1 MKRTYKALLL
11 VLCAVLLVAASVM
24 GTLAYLTSTTGVAK
38 NTFTY
43 GDVQITLDEFDY
55 DNDENTKDNTTV
67 NGEARDMA
75 NEYHLLPGGEY
86 TKDPTVTVLANS
98 EDCYV
103 RMFVTVNKIS
113 QLKAAFDSSYVVNGI
128 FLLQNLVDWNTDW
141 EYVNCVQNGNDDT
154 AVYEFRY
161 NAKVLKQATDNRLP
175 ALFTT
180 ISIPEGIDN
189 EHIAL
194 LGAVVIDVDAQAM
207 QATGFDNAADAW
219 DNWPT
224 TNN

>member
-24 GTLAYLTSTTGVAK
+24 GTLAYLTSTTEIAK

-43 GDVQITLDEFDY
+43 GDVEIILDETDV
-55 DNDENTKDNTTV
+55 DGSKTNVTTE
-67 NGEARDMA
+67 GRDME
-75 NEYHLLPGGEY
+75 NKYHLLPGEEY

-141 EYVNCVQNGNDDT
+141 EYVDCVQDADKDT

-161 NAKVLKQATDNRLP
+161 NAKVLKQATDNPLP

-180 ISIPEGIDN
+180 ISIPKGIDN
-189 EHIAL
+189 KHIAY
-194 LGAVVIDVDAQAM
+194 LGDVTIDVEAHAM
-207 QATGFDNAADAW
+207 QATGFNNAADAW